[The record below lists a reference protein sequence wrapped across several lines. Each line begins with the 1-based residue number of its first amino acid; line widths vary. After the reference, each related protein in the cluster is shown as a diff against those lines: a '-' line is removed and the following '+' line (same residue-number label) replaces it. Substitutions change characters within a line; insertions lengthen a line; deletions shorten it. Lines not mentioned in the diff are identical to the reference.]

1 MVRYSHCRHLTVKPQ
16 STNGDARDGKGS
28 RAWHL
33 LGVGICRRCGAR
45 GCYHLIVGF
54 SSFLHAISEFF
65 VDCNDIIPPA
75 PHFPLHR
82 IVDTVAFSF
91 GTGVPSLMLALA
103 CSKLHFILIDGILY
117 LLRREQSL
125 RSPFPGHQQPDR
137 VVFFKSRHL
146 TALCWCDSS
155 ALCADHAPS
164 HHRLPSV
171 FLHLTKLRHS
181 KNPLYQ
187 KASFPGRDCG
197 LQLRKKT
204 PRVLKLPKILEFA
217 TSHFHLLAEGGGL
230 SRTSG
235 KTSHSPRTLSPTSM
249 PMSAP
254 PPSLIAVY
262 NAMPLHARPADIMR
276 YGAGSKSTG

>member
-1 MVRYSHCRHLTVKPQ
+1 M
-16 STNGDARDGKGS
+16 
-28 RAWHL
+28 
-33 LGVGICRRCGAR
+33 
-45 GCYHLIVGF
+45 
-54 SSFLHAISEFF
+54 
-65 VDCNDIIPPA
+65 
-75 PHFPLHR
+75 
-82 IVDTVAFSF
+82 AFSNLCIWIF
-91 GTGVPSLMLALA
+91 VPQ
-103 CSKLHFILIDGILY
+103 CSKLHFILIDGILN
-117 LLRREQSL
+117 LFRREQSL

-204 PRVLKLPKILEFA
+204 PRVLKPKNPGVRN
-217 TSHFHLLAEGGGL
+217 LAL
-230 SRTSG
+230 
-235 KTSHSPRTLSPTSM
+235 
-249 PMSAP
+249 
-254 PPSLIAVY
+254 PPSC
-262 NAMPLHARPADIMR
+262 
-276 YGAGSKSTG
+276 